1 MYVRKLVR
9 NESLAQDVVQ
19 EVFIRAYERIDQL
32 ESGREIGPWLFRI
45 AHNLS
50 IDHLRKLRL
59 SGDELPQEQASMMS
73 DAEGAMITKQRHQ
86 QLQLKLGELR
96 QEVREV
102 LLLHYEQ
109 GMKVREIAEMVH
121 LPLGTVLAHLSRG
134 RQQLKN
140 LMQEVGL

>member
-1 MYVRKLVR
+1 
-9 NESLAQDVVQ
+9 
-19 EVFIRAYERIDQL
+19 
-32 ESGREIGPWLFRI
+32 
-45 AHNLS
+45 
-50 IDHLRKLRL
+50 
-59 SGDELPQEQASMMS
+59 
-73 DAEGAMITKQRHQ
+73 MITKQRHQ